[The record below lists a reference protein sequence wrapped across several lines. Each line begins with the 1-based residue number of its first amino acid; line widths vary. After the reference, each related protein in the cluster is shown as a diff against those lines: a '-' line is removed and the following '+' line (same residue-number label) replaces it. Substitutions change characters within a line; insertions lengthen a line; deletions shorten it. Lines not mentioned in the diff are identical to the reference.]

1 MYGNSEKVIMKRIKR
16 EWKTKVPKNTAIV
29 DVCSVYANPFIL
41 RDGYISYP
49 KKIIYNGRIAT
60 SYGSP
65 WTNDGNKTQQDVID
79 LYELWITNQ
88 LEDSKGIGGP
98 PNISILKGY
107 DLATYT
113 PIDQPCHSDVI
124 IKLLTMTGQQVE
136 LDFHNT
142 INESGE
148 RLTELKKNAK
158 TQQEKIL
165 QYFFQN
171 SIYCFTP
178 FEIQAHVLPN
188 NPITSIR
195 RAITNLT
202 TQGHLIKDSEQ
213 KVEKYGVKNNY
224 WSFNAN
230 GPHGNKYKES

>member
-1 MYGNSEKVIMKRIKR
+1 M
-16 EWKTKVPKNTAIV
+16 KVPKNTVVV
-29 DVCSVYANPFIL
+29 DSCSNYANPFVL
-41 RDGYISYP
+41 RFGYINYP
-49 KKIIYNGRIAT
+49 RQSIDNGRVLT
-60 SYGSP
+60 SWSK
-65 WTNDGNKTQQDVID
+65 WVNDGNKTQQDVVD

-88 LEDSKGIGGP
+88 LEDLKGIPNP

-124 IKLLTMTGQQVE
+124 IKLLTMTGQQRE

-142 INESGE
+142 INETGE
-148 RLTELKKNAK
+148 RLTELKQNAK

-165 QYFFQN
+165 RHFFMN
-171 SIYCFTP
+171 RNYACTP
-178 FEIQAHVLPN
+178 FEIQVCVLPGT
-188 NPITSIR
+188 PITSIR

-202 TQGHLIKDSEQ
+202 TQGHLIKEKEQ

-230 GPHGNKYKES
+230 GPHGNKYKE